1 MKKVLLTLILA
12 FTGIFAANAQLWIG
26 GGASGQFKDGFT
38 VSVAPEIGYSFTG
51 TPMSVASAFNLILM
65 KNDLTGNDVNWGLVV
80 SPYVRCNLATVAD
93 KFNVF
98 LDATGDF
105 YIPNGGWRAGLQPG
119 VAWMATEHWTAAFR
133 FGFAGYDHGYYGVD
147 NGFFMN
153 CDLAAP
159 QIRLYYNF

>member
-1 MKKVLLTLILA
+1 MKKVLLTLVLA
-12 FTGIFAANAQLWIG
+12 FTGIFAANAQLWSG

-65 KNDLTGNDVNWGLVV
+65 KNDLTGNEVNWGLSA

-119 VAWMATEHWTAAFR
+119 VAWMATEHWTAACR
-133 FGFAGYDHGYYGVD
+133 LGFLGYNKCPFLGAE
-147 NGFFMN
+147 GFILDFKS
-153 CDLAAP
+153 AIP
-159 QIRLYYNF
+159 SIGLYYNF